1 MSRRGTRHS
10 RDLNTLYARVGKPLG
25 SVLYGPCVRVSMREF
40 EGKARAS
47 ACGLLLE
54 RERRQEEK
62 EGWVEDRR
70 DGDMQQVGF
79 FSQL

>member
-1 MSRRGTRHS
+1 
-10 RDLNTLYARVGKPLG
+10 
-25 SVLYGPCVRVSMREF
+25 MREF